1 MKVYF
6 AADHG
11 GFALKEIL
19 KPFVISLGYEVEDT
33 GAFELDMNDDYPV
46 FVQAAARKVAED
58 PENRRAVV
66 IGGSGQGEAF
76 AANRVKGV
84 RAVVYYGEPARKQI
98 DADGKELDMI
108 TSTRQHNNSN
118 VLSLAGRFLSEDEA
132 KDAVRRWLATP
143 HDGAERHTRRHRM
156 LDELSG

>member
-76 AANRVKGV
+76 AANRTKGI
-84 RAVVYYGEPARKQI
+84 RAVVYYGEPSRKQI

-118 VLSLAGRFLSEDEA
+118 ILSLAGRFLTEDEA

-143 HDGAERHTRRHRM
+143 HDGAERHARRHRM